1 MLKDSDI
8 AGKHFMHLIKK
19 IVFSP
24 WTDRIIRL
32 TIGSLF
38 VYAGFIKLIDPG
50 AFAITIS
57 QYGIVPDFL
66 PAPVAVLLPL
76 LEFLAGLGLIFR
88 IRGSLAVIFS
98 LLIMFIAV
106 LGYGILNDMNIDCG
120 CFTADEI
127 DSRNSLLQA
136 FYRDIIMVGALF
148 LLFLSKTND
157 PANIFNRVM
166 WKKIKIFRRRNTE

>member
-19 IVFSP
+19 IVFSL

-38 VYAGFIKLIDPG
+38 IYAGFIKLIDPG

-66 PAPVAVLLPL
+66 PAPVAVLLSL
-76 LEFLAGLGLIFR
+76 LEFFAGLGLIFR

-106 LGYGILNDMNIDCG
+106 LGYGILNDLNIDCG
-120 CFTADEI
+120 CFTAEEI
-127 DSRNSLLQA
+127 NSRSSLIQA
-136 FYRDIIMVGALF
+136 FYRDVVMIGALF
-148 LLFLSKTND
+148 FLFLLRATNSTD
-157 PANIFNRVM
+157 INNRPI
-166 WKKIKIFRRRNTE
+166 WEKIKIMRRRGTK